1 MNALS
6 TIAGVAETK
15 LVSSASASLPAISP
29 TLLILRP
36 HELIQLLPS
45 FKALAQSPIVLQIS
59 THQDHAQVLAL
70 RGSGLALLY
79 SADDREAVVNA
90 QVAARVAATGRG
102 VVHFGEFAVAV
113 YPEST
118 DSIAKLNGTLD
129 GSKPST
135 ASTFAA
141 AYASLPPH
149 SAAPYTF
156 AGDAAPSTLIVAL
169 GNTSALV
176 PALPTTVALLSL
188 SLYRPLSSAL
198 VRSLIPASV
207 KTVVVLEQIAAS
219 HTKWSP
225 VFLDVVGAFAE
236 VDDEAPVVLS
246 GILGRV
252 TDSAAAI
259 QTISGEFRSTFFPIE
274 N

>member
-1 MNALS
+1 MNAVT
-6 TIAGVAETK
+6 TISGVAGTT
-15 LVSSASASLPAISP
+15 LVPTPSLSLSLATP
-29 TLLILRP
+29 TLLILP
-36 HELIQLLPS
+36 AHELIQLLPDL
-45 FKALAQSPIVLQIS
+45 KALAQSPVVLQVS
-59 THQDHAQVLAL
+59 THHEHAQVLAL

-79 SADDREAVVNA
+79 SADDREAALNA
-90 QVAARVAATGRG
+90 QVAARVASTGRG

-113 YPEST
+113 YPESNS
-118 DSIAKLNGTLD
+118 SIAKLNG
-129 GSKPST
+129 GSKPSL

-141 AYASLPPH
+141 AYASLPAH
-149 SAAPYTF
+149 TVAPYTF
-156 AGDAAPSTLIVAL
+156 SGDAAPSTLIVAL
-169 GNTSALV
+169 GNTSSLA
-176 PALPTTVALLSL
+176 PALPATVSLLSL

-207 KTVVVLEQIAAS
+207 KTIVVLEQISAS

-246 GILGRV
+246 GILGQV

-259 QTISGEFRSTFFPIE
+259 QIISGKFVAYFFPIE